1 MATENSP
8 ASNVPAQSGLTP
20 VIQLADLLGGQR
32 STTRTSAD
40 TGAIKALLTQLQSK
54 DYSSQLQSILQ
65 AVAGQTPGIQAR
77 YANAVGAR
85 SGSNAPVTAAL
96 DKLMVDASLKGQQ
109 QIAQLENQ
117 MQPRRLHW
125 PTRWRRRLVVL
136 LRRLELI

>member
-117 MQPRRLHW
+117 NAA
-125 PTRWRRRLVVL
+125 T
-136 LRRLELI
+136 